1 MSSSRSAASVRA
13 KRAGPQSEQTFGRPS
28 GPGPA
33 TSIGSTQIF
42 NSGGNTTGANAR
54 IHGTSSKSAPPTR
67 EAPHGVTNDLLN
79 PAPGSKMSMNSAI
92 ALITIRLGRL
102 ESFMHQYNLEGA
114 APNNAVANSAESM
127 QPILSRLSELEHVV
141 AGIKSQAQAPVQA
154 QKTSKE
160 AGNDNNHNLM
170 LLTRIA
176 ALEKQVNTSSNSVA
190 GVQPVLFNGLKTDV
204 DGIKKT
210 CQSFSEEVNELKDM
224 LLRLQTYTMETN
236 AKLVNTVFPLYDSV
250 NVVDF
255 EDNEVVGNESMNDG
269 SELFLCAQE
278 VDDLCYSD
286 EDTDNDVEYFEETD
300 TLIRDKTVG
309 GSLTK
314 NGVSVV
320 YDENGTTFTPS
331 LKELINQ
338 ELMSCSRF

>member
-67 EAPHGVTNDLLN
+67 ESPHGVTNDLLN
-79 PAPGSKMSMNSAI
+79 PPPGSKMSMNSAI

-102 ESFMHQYNLEGA
+102 ESFMHQYNLEGPT
-114 APNNAVANSAESM
+114 PNNAVANSAEAM
-127 QPILSRLSELEHVV
+127 QPILSRLSDLENVV
-141 AGIKSQAQAPVQA
+141 AGIKAQAPSQGM
-154 QKTSKE
+154 KTSKD
-160 AGNDNNHNLM
+160 ADNNNLM
-170 LLTRIA
+170 LLTRISS
-176 ALEKQVNTSSNSVA
+176 LEKQVSTSSNSAA

-210 CQSFSEEVNELKDM
+210 FQSFSEEVNELKDM

-255 EDNEVVGNESMNDG
+255 EDNEVVGNGSANDG
-269 SELFLCAQE
+269 SELFLYAQE

-286 EDTDNDVEYFEETD
+286 EDADNDVEYFEETD

-314 NGVSVV
+314 TGVSIA

-338 ELMSCSRF
+338 ELMSCARF